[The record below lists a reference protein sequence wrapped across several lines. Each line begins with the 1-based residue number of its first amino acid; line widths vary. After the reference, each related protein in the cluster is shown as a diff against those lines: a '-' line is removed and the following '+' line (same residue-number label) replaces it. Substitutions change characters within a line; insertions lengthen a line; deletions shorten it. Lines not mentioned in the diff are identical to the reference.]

1 MEFQKSEK
9 EDKEDKINLFTL
21 TKNFKVTDLESFKNY
36 LKEVYVDLYQRML
49 PNQNKEEKSQTPK
62 GLNKITFIH
71 YYDLPGIMSDRLFSV
86 FDLNKNNFI
95 EINEFITGMIILF
108 YEDFEENSKFIFNFY
123 DFDRDGKISKE
134 DIRTVLS
141 YITLNEGEISDEYH
155 ITYKTRVKS
164 QEDLFN
170 IIELCFKDEK
180 SDYIDYQKFI
190 YIVENINSDIY
201 LMLLLFLYQ
210 KKPFTKANLKNYEN
224 KNEKKTPLKSPNNN
238 KMLKSPLINTAFS
251 QYNYFSRNPKRKI
264 GTVVHNKT
272 NFDKRFFSPHQNI
285 RNKKKNMTIKEMNQN
300 MYKII
305 HSKIDFDKSSFN
317 FLDKEININKNIKR
331 STTKKDFPS
340 KFIESIF
347 SITPA
352 FKQSKKNNNINNYQ
366 KSKTIEYDS
375 ESEDEKNIIL
385 NVKTLENNPEDSF
398 QKVPSSLIKFDEDS
412 ESESENEEE
421 ENIITF
427 EGYLYKNIDGKLKK
441 LYFKLVH
448 KDLYYFKN
456 IDDKVHRGMHNLSG
470 LFLKE
475 EKELEINGQKFYSFS
490 IVYPSKTRYYLV
502 DNENDY
508 KLKIEIGYTN
518 LLDIYEVKQKLGNG
532 KFGLVKLG
540 INKQTNQKVAI
551 KIMSKKQMNTS
562 DLELVRTEIEILKIC
577 QHPNIIKLYD
587 IFENENYYYIIMEY
601 CSGGDLFSF
610 LERHQFKLKEELA
623 SKIMHKICAAIY
635 YIHSYGICHRDL
647 KPENILMTSKN
658 ENSDIRL
665 LDFGLSKI
673 IGPNETCNEPYGTLT
688 YCAPEILLDNPYT
701 KQVDLWSLGVMTYL
715 MLTGKLPF
723 HDRIDREIAK
733 KAAFTE
739 PDYSDKLWNGI
750 SDDAI
755 NFVKGLLKK
764 KGDERMNIKEA
775 LQHNWIKKFCDDDIF
790 ESRNKCKENAS
801 KEFQVYSSVKEGE
814 I

>member
-1 MEFQKSEK
+1 MRELLDNSI
-9 EDKEDKINLFTL
+9 EDNSNFVRKGSRMNTVHESNVIQLIPTL
-21 TKNFKVTDLESFKNY
+21 KPPSKFKNSDASLTLNSSNVNEEIPVHRKNKKN
-36 LKEVYVDLYQRML
+36 LK
-49 PNQNKEEKSQTPK
+49 N
-62 GLNKITFIH
+62 I
-71 YYDLPGIMSDRLFSV
+71 
-86 FDLNKNNFI
+86 NKNNIVSRFKNDNKKTEKTQNQKTQNEKTQNEKNKEKN
-95 EINEFITGMIILF
+95 EIFTEATKQPMFKQGERNLNN
-108 YEDFEENSKFIFNFY
+108 EENSKSSSGLSADLLDQKKQDKKDLILNF
-123 DFDRDGKISKE
+123 DNENSDDEDEKE
-134 DIRTVLS
+134 KELS
-141 YITLNEGEISDEYH
+141 YEGYLIKVVEKKMRRIWF
-155 ITYKTRVKS
+155 KLLGR
-164 QEDLFN
+164 DLFY
-170 IIELCFKDEK
+170 F
-180 SDYIDYQKFI
+180 
-190 YIVENINSDIY
+190 
-201 LMLLLFLYQ
+201 
-210 KKPFTKANLKNYEN
+210 
-224 KNEKKTPLKSPNNN
+224 KNEKDELHKGMHHLSGIFIQEEKPKVFNGKKYLCFSMIYPKKTR
-238 KMLKSPLINTAFS
+238 M
-251 QYNYFSRNPKRKI
+251 YYCE
-264 GTVVHNKT
+264 
-272 NFDKRFFSPHQNI
+272 
-285 RNKKKNMTIKEMNQN
+285 KENE
-300 MYKII
+300 YKIW
-305 HSKIDFDKSSFN
+305 
-317 FLDKEININKNIKR
+317 
-331 STTKKDFPS
+331 
-340 KFIESIF
+340 IE
-347 SITPA
+347 
-352 FKQSKKNNNINNYQ
+352 
-366 KSKTIEYDS
+366 
-375 ESEDEKNIIL
+375 
-385 NVKTLENNPEDSF
+385 
-398 QKVPSSLIKFDEDS
+398 
-412 ESESENEEE
+412 
-421 ENIITF
+421 
-427 EGYLYKNIDGKLKK
+427 
-441 LYFKLVH
+441 
-448 KDLYYFKN
+448 
-456 IDDKVHRGMHNLSG
+456 
-470 LFLKE
+470 
-475 EKELEINGQKFYSFS
+475 
-490 IVYPSKTRYYLV
+490 
-502 DNENDY
+502 
-508 KLKIEIGYTN
+508 KLKIATGFTN
-518 LLDIYEVKQKLGNG
+518 LTDIYDIGEKIGNGKFGLIKKGINKKTGKQVAIKIMSKKDIYEVKQKLGNG